1 VRADSGRWVEV
12 SRSRFEHERE
22 GLDHVREHLPDAE
35 PYRAWSNFEFIGMD
49 GKHHEI
55 DLLVLGPAGL
65 HLVELKAWSG
75 RIAGD
80 EQDWVEHN
88 PGAGRAVPRRSP
100 LGLTRFKAQSFKSWM
115 EHHARQQRSGTLVPF
130 VHESLFLHGF
140 GVDCRLPDRVKER
153 VFGRE
158 DAGGNGLQR
167 IVTDRLGMAPQRGA
181 ALGAPQARSIAA
193 LLDRAGL
200 RRRPAELRVGE
211 WVLDEDPYDGGW
223 GWQDTLAQHHAFADE
238 RARVRRWFVPPGS
251 SARDAAVV
259 RRAAEREYRMVR
271 GLAHPGLIAPTSFF
285 EDDRA
290 AAALVYPHSDAW
302 QQLPRWLEGEGD
314 SLDVLDRLGLVRE
327 VAEVVRYAH
336 DHGLVHRGLAPAS
349 VMVEPTTS
357 RPVVRVKDWQTAGRA
372 EPATT
377 TATAHARDLL
387 AHVLDEHT
395 STYSAPELLT
405 GVAGDRRSAD
415 VFSLGALAF
424 RVLTGRDPADD
435 VSDLRERLRVDDG
448 LDLASALDAPDEMLR
463 LAVLEATRPA
473 VHERTSTVAELI
485 SNIDAAMDSLTEPD
499 TVQAVL
505 DPLDAQQGSVL
516 QGGYVVKRQLG
527 EGGTSVALL
536 VGLPDGRD
544 AVLKAAR
551 DHERATRLEAESGA
565 LTRLA
570 GSNLVA
576 NLIDG
581 PLEVGGRH
589 CLLVEVAGERT
600 LADELRRE
608 GRVSLDR
615 LGLWG
620 RDLFDIVALLER
632 TGQVHRD
639 IKPANLGFRTRAT
652 DGRPHLV
659 LFDFSLTSASPRDLA
674 SGTRGYLDP
683 FLGGPRR
690 RQYDTAAELFAAMAT
705 LHELATGT
713 LPQWGDGDTD
723 PASISD
729 EVTVAADQLDPVAAE
744 ALSAFFERALA
755 REATAR
761 FANAQDA
768 ASAWDRALA
777 EAAAADRVRD
787 PDLAAAAAT
796 LSTPLGEAG
805 LSPRA
810 LSAIERYAVGTVADL
825 LGVDPFELARLP
837 GASQRTKD
845 EVVRRAKQWRSRL
858 RPAGS
863 SARSVDAVVTR
874 LLRDVP
880 IDDAAGRSVRAL
892 LGQPDASSSTGP
904 MTWPTTQLVANEL
917 DVDRAVV
924 SEAWK
929 AFTRSHA
936 ASADVVNLRAE
947 VLASLQTLGGIA
959 SATELAIRVVD
970 SRGSHED
977 PPLRMAQAMALVRL
991 AVESNQGSSAPTS
1004 FRRPGDV
1011 LLVAGG
1017 EGDDPTTLDERLEV
1031 AARLQP
1037 VAEDLAR
1044 SEVLPAPGTVLSRL
1058 HEVVSGSILQ
1068 SLPDNRLVS
1077 LAAATTTTV
1086 AVSPRSELYP
1096 KKMPALKALHHAQGA
1111 LVAAGSVLPEETL
1124 RRRVRARFPEATAL
1138 PGRPAL
1144 DRLLLDAQTGLTWT
1158 GDGYGV
1164 PGTASRRAS
1173 TRSSTWHGALG
1184 SPERL
1189 GDRLRASVAAG
1200 DFLALAVPARHH
1212 DAAVARLMGE
1222 VDLTHVNLTRAVLER
1237 VRGFAEREGVAWGDV
1252 LAADALPPHH
1262 PDRQLVDDVV
1272 RQAALDVVD
1281 GLARGAR
1288 PVLLTD
1294 AALLARHRCV
1304 ELLAPLAAFG
1314 PERSQAVFLLV
1325 PQETSQ
1331 HTPTLDGA
1339 AVPVSSP
1346 NQWLPLPTAWLHGAD
1361 TRTA

>member
-1 VRADSGRWVEV
+1 LKADSGRWVEV
-12 SRSRFEHERE
+12 TRSRFEHERE
-22 GLDHVREHLPDAE
+22 GLDHVREHLPDAD
-35 PYRAWSNFEFIGMD
+35 PYRAWSNFEFVGMD

-65 HLVELKAWSG
+65 HLVELKAWTG
-75 RIAGD
+75 RITGD

-88 PGAGRAVPRRSP
+88 PGAGRAIPRRSP
-100 LGLTRFKAQSFKSWM
+100 LGLTRLKAQSFRSWL
-115 EHHARQQRSGTLVPF
+115 EHQARQQRSSGLVPY

-181 ALGAPQARSIAA
+181 ALDAPRARSVAA
-193 LLDRAGL
+193 LLERAGL

-211 WVLDEDPYDGGW
+211 WVLDEDPYDDGW

-271 GLAHPGLIAPTSFF
+271 GLDHPGLIAPSGFF

-290 AAALVYPHSDAW
+290 AAALVYPHRDSW
-302 QQLPRWLEGEGD
+302 QRLPDWLQANEG
-314 SLDVLDRLGLVRE
+314 SLDVLDRLSLIRS

-336 DHGLVHRGLAPAS
+336 DHGLVHRGLSPAS
-349 VMVEPTTS
+349 VLVDSAAPA
-357 RPVVRVKDWQTAGRA
+357 PVVRVKDWQTAGRA

-387 AHVLDEHT
+387 AHARDDRS
-395 STYSAPELLT
+395 STYAAPELLT
-405 GVAGDRRSAD
+405 GAVGDRRSSD

-435 VSDLRERLRVDDG
+435 VSDLRERLRTEDG
-448 LDLASALDAPDEMLR
+448 LDLSSALDAPDELLQ

-473 VHERTSTVAELI
+473 VCERTATVDQLI
-485 SNIDAAMDSLTEPD
+485 GNLDTALDSLTEPD
-499 TVQAVL
+499 FTVAVL
-505 DPLDAQQGSVL
+505 DPLDAQAGTVL
-516 QGGYVVKRQLG
+516 EGGYVVRKLLG

-551 DHERATRLEAESGA
+551 DHERAGRLEAEAQA
-565 LTRLA
+565 LNRL
-570 GSNLVA
+570 GDSNLVA

-581 PLEVGGRH
+581 PLTVGGRL

-608 GRVSLDR
+608 GRTSLDR
-615 LGLWG
+615 LSLWG
-620 RDLFDIVALLER
+620 RDLFEVVALLER

-639 IKPANLGFRTRAT
+639 IKPANLGFRTRGA

-659 LFDFSLTSASPRDLA
+659 LFDFSLSSASARDLA

-683 FLGGPRR
+683 FLGGAGR
-690 RQYDTAAELFAAMAT
+690 RQYDVAAELFAAVVT
-705 LHELATGT
+705 LHELATGA
-713 LPQWGDGDTD
+713 LPRWGDGDTD
-723 PASISD
+723 PASIVD
-729 EVTVAADQLDPVAAE
+729 EVTIAVDQLDPAAAE
-744 ALSAFFERALA
+744 PLATFFERALA
-755 REATAR
+755 RDVSAR
-761 FANAQDA
+761 FANPQDA
-768 ASAWDRALA
+768 SAAWDRALA
-777 EAAAADRVRD
+777 DAAATNRVRD
-787 PDLAAAAAT
+787 PDLASAAAT
-796 LSTPLGEAG
+796 LSTPLGDAG

-810 LSAIERYAVGTVADL
+810 LSALERYAVGTVADL

-837 GASQRTKD
+837 GAAQRTKD
-845 EVVRRAKQWRSRL
+845 EVVRRTKQWRARL

-863 SARSVDAVVTR
+863 SARSVDAVVAR

-880 IDDAAGRSVRAL
+880 LDDPGRCVRAL
-892 LGQPDASSSTGP
+892 LGQPDAATSTGP
-904 MTWPTTQLVANEL
+904 MEWPTTQLVANEL
-917 DVDRAVV
+917 DVERADV
-924 SEAWK
+924 SDAWRGFLK
-929 AFTRSHA
+929 SVTDV
-936 ASADVVNLRAE
+936 ADVVNLREE
-947 VLASLQTLGGIA
+947 VLGSLQSLGGIA
-959 SATELAIRVVD
+959 SAGELATRVLD
-970 SRGSHED
+970 ARGSHVD
-977 PPLRMAQAMALVRL
+977 PPQRMAQATALVRL
-991 AVESNQGSSAPTS
+991 AVESNQGSAAPTG

-1017 EGDDPTTLDERLEV
+1017 EGDDPTTLDERLDV

-1037 VAEDLAR
+1037 VAEELAR
-1044 SEVLPAPGTVLSRL
+1044 AEVLAAPTTVLTRLQELVVGTV
-1058 HEVVSGSILQ
+1058 LQ

-1086 AVSPRSELYP
+1086 AVSPRGELYARR
-1096 KKMPALKALHHAQGA
+1096 MPALKALRHAQGA
-1111 LVAAGSVLPEETL
+1111 VVAAGSVLPEETL
-1124 RRRVRARFPEATAL
+1124 RRRVRARFPEATLL

-1144 DRLLLDAQTGLTWT
+1144 DQLLLDAGTGLTWT

-1164 PGTASRRAS
+1164 AGATSRRAS
-1173 TRSSTWHGALG
+1173 TRSSTWHGVSGA
-1184 SPERL
+1184 PERFS
-1189 GDRLRASVAAG
+1189 DRLRTSLEAADFVA
-1200 DFLALAVPARHH
+1200 LSVPARLH
-1212 DAAVARLMGE
+1212 DLAVSRLLAE
-1222 VDLTHVNLTRAVLER
+1222 LELTHLDLTQDVVRR
-1237 VRGFAEREGVAWGDV
+1237 VRSFADREGVVWADV
-1252 LAADALPPHH
+1252 LAADALPPLH

-1272 RQAALDVVD
+1272 RQAALDSVHD
-1281 GLARGAR
+1281 LARGNQ

-1304 ELLAPLAAFG
+1304 ELLAPLASFDGA
-1314 PERSQAVFLLV
+1314 RSHARFLLV

-1331 HTPTLDGA
+1331 QTPTLDGA
-1339 AVPVSSP
+1339 AVPVGSP

-1361 TRTA
+1361 ARTA